1 MGMGTAMLCFKPG
14 EMSFDDYFAMVDAPS
29 NASEQEK
36 EEYFE
41 NNIVRFVIG
50 VSPSVQQRHYL
61 VKNSSVNFMKKKVP
75 STCMG
80 ISLAAGVLCTNVLK
94 LLLGRGK
101 VVCAPRGLHFD
112 AYRNNLIKTWR
123 PWGNKNP
130 LQKYM
135 FKKVKQILED
145 SKED

>member
-1 MGMGTAMLCFKPG
+1 MLCFKPG
-14 EMSFDDYFAMVDAPS
+14 KMSFDDYFAMVDAPS
-29 NASEQEK
+29 LASDEEK
-36 EEYFE
+36 AQYFE
-41 NNIVRFVIG
+41 DNIVRFVIG

-61 VKNSSVNFMKKKVP
+61 VESSSVNFLKKKVP

-94 LLLGRGK
+94 LLLNRGE
-101 VVCAPRGLHFD
+101 VICAPRGLHFD

-130 LQKYM
+130 LQRYM
-135 FKKVKQILED
+135 FKKVKQILKNNKAE
-145 SKED
+145 